1 MTEQHS
7 GTQHIDRAVNDN
19 RASQSTTA
27 PAGVAKPP
35 APEPTSRERWRVAR
49 PSKMMTFWLCLG
61 AVLLTLVIGFTWG
74 GWTTAAAAQ
83 TQANSAAQTAVVQ
96 RLTKICVAQFGSDGQ
111 HVQKLA
117 ELQALG
123 TSARSSFISDGGW
136 ATMPGEDAA
145 DSKVVSECVKQ
156 VLKTAS
162 K

>member
-1 MTEQHS
+1 MPDQHAGSQHTE
-7 GTQHIDRAVNDN
+7 RAVNDN

-27 PAGVAKPP
+27 PASVVKTR
-35 APEPTSRERWRVAR
+35 APEPTSRERWRAAR

-61 AVLLTLVIGFTWG
+61 AVLLTLAIGFTWG
-74 GWTTAAAAQ
+74 GWTTAAGAQ
-83 TQANSAAQTAVVQ
+83 KQANSAAQTAVVQ
-96 RLTKICVAQFGSDGQ
+96 RLTKICVAQFGNDGE
-111 HVQKLA
+111 HAQKLV

-123 TSARSSFISDGGW
+123 TGARSSFISEGGW

-156 VLKTAS
+156 VLVVAS